1 MSSQDTNEETFA
13 SAVLPPKVASS
24 VILYAHQVTLPDFY
38 TLYYFARK
46 FLPLKIK
53 ELEYEKSQNRTPN
66 ANITKVRI
74 DHKINKYRELIGDIE
89 KCMSDYIKKRKVL
102 FIKEQE
108 ILNKEHVKKTEKFQL
123 QLLQMQNDSNE
134 EEDEEEEE
142 EDEDDEE
149 DDEQDDE
156 EDEEEDD

>member
-1 MSSQDTNEETFA
+1 MSSTYESTFA
-13 SAVLPPKVASS
+13 DAVIQPKVASS

-74 DHKINKYRELIGDIE
+74 DHKINKYRALIDDIE
-89 KCMSDYIKKRKVL
+89 KCMSDYVKKRKVL

-108 ILNKEHVKKTEKFQL
+108 ILNKEHVKRTEKFLRQV
-123 QLLQMQNDSNE
+123 QQMQTQNDSNE
-134 EEDEEEEE
+134 EEDEDEEEEEEEE
-142 EDEDDEE
+142 EDDDEEDDEE
-149 DDEQDDE
+149 DD
-156 EDEEEDD
+156 